1 MELDDNFIG
10 MDLVGWMLWEKVIGK
25 ISYCENKFV
34 GGVYKVEGWWKI
46 LENLENIWRI
56 EMRIEKEILFG
67 I

>member
-25 ISYCENKFV
+25 ISYCENKFG

-46 LENLENIWRI
+46 
-56 EMRIEKEILFG
+56 
-67 I
+67 